1 MNEAGKPRTTAQNVA
16 DLAGVSRSAVSRYF
30 NGGDKVSK
38 AKCERILAAA
48 NQLGYRPNA
57 IARSLTGHQ
66 TDLVAIVIA
75 DTESFQTARIVR
87 ELYLQLYDVGKR
99 ALVIPVGNTD
109 GIDESSLRALDYQAD
124 AIVVIGGS
132 LSRGIVDHL
141 RAANTPLFLLGR
153 ENVDAEVV
161 GVCCDNFLGAQML
174 GRLLVRSGRLRPTYI
189 GKAINTFSNQNRRG
203 GFVSEIENAG
213 VKLYAETSD
222 ATTFEGGR
230 SAAIRLLGMPE
241 PPDAIFAFNDTMAL
255 GALTAVNEFK
265 LRVPDDVAVVG
276 FDDIPM
282 AGWPVFQLTTVRYDI
297 KEIAR
302 IIAHSIV
309 GRTDHQA
316 AENGNIMVTPELVVR
331 STAL

>member
-1 MNEAGKPRTTAQNVA
+1 MSRVTAQDVA
-16 DLAGVSRSAVSRYF
+16 NLAGVSRSAVSRCF
-30 NGGDKVSK
+30 SGAGNVSASARTK
-38 AKCERILAAA
+38 IHAAA
-48 NQLGYRPNA
+48 KQLGYRPNA

-66 TDLVAIVIA
+66 TDLVAVVTA
-75 DTESFQTARIVR
+75 DNESFQTGRIVR

-99 ALVIPVGNTD
+99 ALIIPVGTTD

-132 LSRGIVDHL
+132 VSRGIVDHL

-153 ENVDAEVV
+153 ENVDANLVS
-161 GVCCDNFLGAQML
+161 VCCDNFLGAQMI
-174 GRLLVRSGRLRPTYI
+174 GRLLVRSGRKRPAYI

-203 GFVSEIENAG
+203 GFVREIEEARLE
-213 VKLYAETSD
+213 LYAETSD
-222 ATTFEGGR
+222 ATTYEGGR
-230 SAAIRLLGMPE
+230 SAAIRLLGLSE

-255 GALTAVNEFK
+255 GALSAVNEYK
-265 LRVPDDVAVVG
+265 LQVPEDIAVVG

-282 AGWPVFQLTTVRYDI
+282 AGWPAFQLTTVRYDI

-309 GRTDHQA
+309 GRIDQQA
-316 AENGNIMVTPELVVR
+316 AENGNILVTPELVVR
-331 STAL
+331 STAP

>member
-1 MNEAGKPRTTAQNVA
+1 MA

-30 NGGDKVSK
+30 NGGAKVSK
-38 AKCERILAAA
+38 AKRDRILAAA
-48 NQLGYRPNA
+48 EQLGYRPNA
-57 IARSLTGHQ
+57 IARSLTGRQ

-75 DTESFQTARIVR
+75 DNESFHTSRVVR

-132 LSRGIVDHL
+132 VSRGIVDHL
-141 RAANTPLFLLGR
+141 RAAKTPLFLLGR
-153 ENVDAEVV
+153 ENVDSEVV
-161 GVCCDNFLGAQML
+161 GVCCDNYFGAQML
-174 GRLLVRSGRLRPTYI
+174 GRLLIRSGRRRLTYI
-189 GKAINTFSNQNRRG
+189 GKAKNTFSNRSRRE
-203 GFVSEIENAG
+203 GFVSEIESAG
-213 VKLYAETSD
+213 VKLYAETSG
-222 ATTFEGGR
+222 ATTFDGGR
-230 SAAIRLLGMPE
+230 DGAIRLLGMAE

-255 GALTAVNEFK
+255 GALSAVNEFK

-297 KEIAR
+297 RKIAQ

-309 GRTDHQA
+309 GRTDQQA
-316 AENGNIMVTPELVVR
+316 AKDGNILVTPELVVR
-331 STAL
+331 STA